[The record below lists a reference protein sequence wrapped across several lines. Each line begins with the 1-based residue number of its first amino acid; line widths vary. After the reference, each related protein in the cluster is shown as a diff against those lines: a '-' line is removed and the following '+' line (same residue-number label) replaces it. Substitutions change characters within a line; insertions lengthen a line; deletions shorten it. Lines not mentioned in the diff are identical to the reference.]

1 MCLVCVTIVVVS
13 DLILCLG
20 VDNRFLYDFTTWGKW
35 FLVILYQDISAT
47 TMELCWVSMKL
58 SPRLSICM
66 YQETC
71 QHLWSIYM
79 YSAYICTRVFE
90 WWQKE
95 SWSLMILLTYDL
107 SLMTMIGWCSHLWLV
122 QVIKASTILE
132 IHKMIT
138 MHSLVSIALGVSN
151 IS

>member
-35 FLVILYQDISAT
+35 LLVILYQDISAT
-47 TMELCWVSMKL
+47 TMELCWVSMKV
-58 SPRLSICM
+58 SPRLRICI

-107 SLMTMIGWCSHLWLV
+107 SLMTMML
-122 QVIKASTILE
+122 TP
-132 IHKMIT
+132 
-138 MHSLVSIALGVSN
+138 LVSASNKGQHKTLDTHNDHHALFGVYCTWGV
-151 IS
+151 

>member
-58 SPRLSICM
+58 SPRLRICI

-107 SLMTMIGWCSHLWLV
+107 SLMTMML
-122 QVIKASTILE
+122 TP
-132 IHKMIT
+132 
-138 MHSLVSIALGVSN
+138 LVSASNKGQHNTWDTHNDHHALFGVYCTWGV
-151 IS
+151 

>member
-58 SPRLSICM
+58 SPRLRICI

-71 QHLWSIYM
+71 QHLWSINM
-79 YSAYICTRVFE
+79 YSAFICTRVFE

-95 SWSLMILLTYDL
+95 SGSLMILLTYDL
-107 SLMTMIGWCSHLWLV
+107 SLMTMMLTL
-122 QVIKASTILE
+122 
-132 IHKMIT
+132 
-138 MHSLVSIALGVSN
+138 LVSASNKCQHNTWDTHNDHHALFVVYCTWGV
-151 IS
+151 